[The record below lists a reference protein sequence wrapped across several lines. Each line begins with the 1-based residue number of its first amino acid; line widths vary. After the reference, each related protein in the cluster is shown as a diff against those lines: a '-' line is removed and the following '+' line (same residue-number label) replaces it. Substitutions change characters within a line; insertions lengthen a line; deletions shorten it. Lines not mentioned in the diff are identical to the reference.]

1 MAVAKKSITKKKPL
15 KTLTVCISHK
25 EDADGISSA
34 ALIKQ
39 AFGGKT
45 VLVDYPGQM
54 EALEEIA
61 KNEKLKALY
70 ICDLGL
76 NRHTQDRFSEILE
89 GLRKR
94 RVSVTYADHHD
105 LDPKIKRRLKAAK
118 VNVIHDTAECAS
130 VLVYNAFSKKLG
142 KHAPFIAACAA
153 VTDYMDDRPLG
164 AKLNVR

>member
-54 EALEEIA
+54 EALEELPKM
-61 KNEKLKALY
+61 KNLALY

-76 NRHTQDRFSEILE
+76 NRHTQDRFSDDTLE

-105 LDPKIKRRLKAAK
+105 LIRIR
-118 VNVIHDTAECAS
+118 
-130 VLVYNAFSKKLG
+130 Y
-142 KHAPFIAACAA
+142 
-153 VTDYMDDRPLG
+153 
-164 AKLNVR
+164 